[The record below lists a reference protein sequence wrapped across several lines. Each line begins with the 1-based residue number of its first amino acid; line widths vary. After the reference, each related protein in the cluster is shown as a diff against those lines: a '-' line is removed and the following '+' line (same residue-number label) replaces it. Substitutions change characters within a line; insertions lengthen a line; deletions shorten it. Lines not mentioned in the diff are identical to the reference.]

1 MKLRLFVLLFLAACS
16 LPSFAQDKKK
26 IDPKLQA
33 KYLIPETSDLYIG
46 APESIVK
53 TAAAGKKNNVGH
65 YFKKFTKG
73 NVKEITYQMTSEGS
87 LYEFI
92 IEYKPDFD
100 LYSMMARKY
109 GEPNDNEGW
118 KFELADGLVLKIW
131 QFRNKLC
138 IIDNSQF

>member
-1 MKLRLFVLLFLAACS
+1 MKKRLFVLLFLAACS
-16 LPSFAQDKKK
+16 LPSFAQDKIK
-26 IDPKLQA
+26 IDPKLQT
-33 KYLIPETSDLYIG
+33 KYLTPESSDLYIG

-53 TAAAGKKNNVGH
+53 TAAAGNKNDVGN

-73 NVKEITYQMTSEGS
+73 DVKEITYQMTSEGS

-92 IEYKPDFD
+92 IEYNPDFD
-100 LYSMMARKY
+100 LYSMMAKKY
-109 GEPNDNEGW
+109 GEPNDKDAW

-131 QFRNKLC
+131 LFRNKLC